1 MTDCN
6 ENSTIKLE
14 KLAQKSAQ
22 NPVYR
27 YFRAKRLIS
36 LNSIKELYYLGD
48 IFMPSTR
55 AIPHVVII
63 GAGFGGLYAT
73 RSLAKGNVRIT
84 LVDRRNHHTFQPL
97 LYQVATAALSPGE
110 MAYPIRHVFRNNK
123 NVSVL
128 LANATGFD
136 LQRKKVLLDTDELAY
151 DYLIVAA
158 GATHAY
164 FGHPE
169 WATYA
174 PGLKTVE
181 DATEIRRRMLLAFEI
196 AERRSRLNHESEP
209 INFVVVGGG
218 PTGVELAGALA
229 EIAQHVL
236 ASDFRSIDPRSTRVV
251 LVEAGPRILPAFHES
266 LSASAV
272 RQLNKLGVDVRTG
285 TAVTGIDEAHVYL
298 GDDSL
303 PASVVLWAAGVSGS
317 PLGKLLGAPTDRAGR
332 VQVEPDLSLPG
343 HPEVFVLG
351 DLASIL
357 QENGK
362 PVPGV
367 APSAI
372 QMGQYAAAT
381 IKGDVKGTARKPFRY
396 NDKGSLATIGRSAAI
411 ADVKGFKLSGFLA
424 WLTWIFVHLLFL
436 IGFRSRIQV
445 LWEWFWAYVTF
456 QRGARLITGSSR
468 SIVPGLLRQSGIK
481 EVELPRQKAG

>member
-1 MTDCN
+1 M
-6 ENSTIKLE
+6 
-14 KLAQKSAQ
+14 Q
-22 NPVYR
+22 
-27 YFRAKRLIS
+27 
-36 LNSIKELYYLGD
+36 G
-48 IFMPSTR
+48 TR

-63 GAGFGGLYAT
+63 GAGFAGLYST
-73 RSLAKGNVRIT
+73 TSLAKATVRIT

-110 MAYPIRHVFRNNK
+110 IAYPIRHIFKDNK

-128 LANATGFD
+128 LARATGFD
-136 LQRKKVLLDTDELAY
+136 LQHRKVLLDSDELSY

-196 AERRSRLNHESEP
+196 AERRARLNHEPEP

-251 LVEAGPRILPAFHES
+251 LIEAGPRILPAFSED
-266 LSASAV
+266 LSTSAV
-272 RQLNKLGVDVRTG
+272 RQLQKLGVEVMTG
-285 TAVTGIDEAHVYL
+285 TAVTGIDEAHVYF
-298 GDDSL
+298 GDHSH
-303 PASVVLWAAGVSGS
+303 PASVVLWAAGVSAS
-317 PLGKLLGAPTDRAGR
+317 PLGKLLGAQTDRAGR
-332 VQVEPDLSLPG
+332 VQVQPDLTLPG

-372 QMGQYAAAT
+372 QMGQFAAAS
-381 IKGDVKGTARKPFRY
+381 ILGDLRGKAREAFRY
-396 NDKGSLATIGRSAAI
+396 RDKGSLATIGRSSAI
-411 ADVKGFKLSGFLA
+411 ADVRGFKMSGFTA
-424 WLTWIFVHLLFL
+424 WLTWLFVHLLFL

-456 QRGARLITGSSR
+456 QRGARLITGQSR
-468 SIVPGLLRQSGIK
+468 SIVPLAPGAVHEQGPMES
-481 EVELPRQKAG
+481 EVPGRNVG

>member
-1 MTDCN
+1 
-6 ENSTIKLE
+6 
-14 KLAQKSAQ
+14 
-22 NPVYR
+22 
-27 YFRAKRLIS
+27 
-36 LNSIKELYYLGD
+36 
-48 IFMPSTR
+48 MPSTR
-55 AIPHVVII
+55 SIPQVVII
-63 GAGFGGLYAT
+63 GAGFAGLYAAIA
-73 RSLAKGNVRIT
+73 LAKENVRIS
-84 LVDRRNHHTFQPL
+84 LIDRRNHHTFQPL

-110 MAYPIRHVFRNNK
+110 IAYPIRHIFK
-123 NVSVL
+123 DDENVSVL
-128 LANATGFD
+128 LATATGFD
-136 LQRKKVLLDTDELAY
+136 LQQHKVFLDNDEISY
-151 DYLIVAA
+151 DYLLIAA

-196 AERRSRLNHESEP
+196 AERRARLNHQPEP

-251 LVEAGPRILPAFHES
+251 LVEAGPRILPAFPED
-266 LSASAV
+266 LSNSAV
-272 RQLNKLGVDVRTG
+272 KQLHNLGVEVMTG
-285 TAVTGIDEAHVYL
+285 TPVTGIDATHVYF
-298 GDDSL
+298 DHQAL
-303 PASVVLWAAGVSGS
+303 PASVVLWGAGVSAS

-332 VQVEPDLSLPG
+332 VQVQPDLTVPG

-357 QENGK
+357 QANGK

-367 APSAI
+367 APGAI
-372 QMGQYAAAT
+372 QMGKFAAET
-381 IKGDVKGTARKPFRY
+381 IKDDLRGKPRKAFHY
-396 NDKGSLATIGRSAAI
+396 HDKGSLATIGRSSAI
-411 ADVKGFKLSGFLA
+411 ADVGGFKMSGFTA
-424 WLTWIFVHLLFL
+424 WLTWLFVHLLFL

-445 LWEWFWAYVTF
+445 LWEWFWSYVTF
-456 QRGARLITGSSR
+456 QRGARLITGQSR
-468 SIVPGLLRQSGIK
+468 SIVPLEPGAVHEQGEI
-481 EVELPRQKAG
+481 EVEVPTRKIG